1 MVGLKLTRKGS
12 SWWKFH
18 NDTTIEGLAPVRAG
32 CCGCTLWA
40 SAEEQHEHLD
50 DQQRGLQL
58 SLQKV
63 PFREITCNGLN
74 TNHDGS
80 AEHKTA
86 VSALTRLSKENLM
99 IPLVRTKGLAQP
111 LFEYRTY
118 TFGNSH
124 MMRFRI
130 CSPSCSRAVRAS
142 VVHPCAPAE

>member
-1 MVGLKLTRKGS
+1 MHIVG
-12 SWWKFH
+12 
-18 NDTTIEGLAPVRAG
+18 V
-32 CCGCTLWA
+32 
-40 SAEEQHEHLD
+40 AEEQHEHLD

-142 VVHPCAPAE
+142 VVLRVLLQSKRDCQR